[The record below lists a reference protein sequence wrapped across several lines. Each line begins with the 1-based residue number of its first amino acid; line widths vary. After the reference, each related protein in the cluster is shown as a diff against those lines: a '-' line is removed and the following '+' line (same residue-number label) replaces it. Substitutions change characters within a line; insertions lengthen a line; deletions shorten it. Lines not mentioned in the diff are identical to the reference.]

1 MSVKPTGARILMAED
16 DLTYGAAVQELLQC
30 EGHVVHRVL
39 DGKAALDE
47 LRANGSSYDL
57 LLCDLLLP
65 NCSGFEIVREL
76 LAMDLGLPVLV
87 MTAVYEDMREVH
99 ALRGLGVKG
108 YIRKSSPFDHV
119 VFRVNTLLFPSRD
132 EIRGNP
138 RVAISLPVQFRIGE
152 RVHYGTSYNLSI
164 SGVYVRTPEPMI
176 PGALTEMALALPTAR
191 EMVGVMSEI
200 VHSATITEVRGT
212 AYPAGFGARF
222 VDVSPLASAAI
233 KRCVERVRAEELG
246 AEDVEEGVGVAVSR

>member
-1 MSVKPTGARILMAED
+1 MSAKPTGARILLAED
-16 DLTYGAAVQELLQC
+16 DVTYGAAVQELLQC
-30 EGHVVHRVL
+30 EGHAVKRVL
-39 DGKAALDE
+39 DGKDALDE
-47 LRANGSSYDL
+47 LRANGPSYDL

-65 NCSGFEIVREL
+65 RCTGFEIVREL
-76 LAMDLGLPVLV
+76 LAMDIGLPVLV

-99 ALRGLGVKG
+99 ALRGLGVRG

-132 EIRGNP
+132 EVRGNP

-152 RVHYGTSYNLSI
+152 RIHYGTSYNLSI

-176 PGALTEMALALPTAR
+176 PGAVTEMALALPTAR
-191 EMVGVMSEI
+191 EMVGVTAEI
-200 VHSATITEVRGT
+200 VHSATVQEVRGT

-222 VDVSPLASAAI
+222 VDLSPLAAAAI

-246 AEDVEEGVGVAVSR
+246 AGSVEEPVVSEVSS